1 MVASPEYPADLRED
15 NSYQSYPVS
24 IRKDVCRLLD
34 ENPLLRAK
42 ILCKILHLSYSKY
55 KQTVTNYRNYWKY
68 NHENERGS
76 KCSSVHCFR
85 ARVKLELELSKALR
99 QRVAYDGKG
108 EVGFGWTPSKSKNR
122 FFSFYGSLGRVVW
135 FETGTVIM
143 HVRRPGNMGKAK
155 QLFCDAFVNSG
166 LISDFKLLN
175 PVLSSI
181 RPKSGHFPYSSG
193 ERLPYMVIRDFEE
206 SHGVVIKVGDRTHP
220 DAVEVI
226 AGFSEAINGALDKL
240 ERLERDSKKTGET
253 LAKFTEVLS
262 NLFGAD
268 SEKQAPKSQGG
279 KDYVA

>member
-1 MVASPEYPADLRED
+1 M
-15 NSYQSYPVS
+15 
-24 IRKDVCRLLD
+24 
-34 ENPLLRAK
+34 
-42 ILCKILHLSYSKY
+42 LCKILYLPYSKY

-85 ARVKLELELSKALR
+85 ARVKLEIELSKALR
-99 QRVAYDGKG
+99 QRVANGGKG
-108 EVGFGWTPSKSKNR
+108 EFGFGWSPSRSKNR

-175 PVLSSI
+175 PVLNSI

-193 ERLPYMVIRDFEE
+193 ERLPYMIIRDFEE

-226 AGFSEAINGALDKL
+226 ASFSEAIDGALDKL
-240 ERLERDSKKTGET
+240 DRLERDSKKTGET

-262 NLFGAD
+262 NLFDAD

>member
-1 MVASPEYPADLRED
+1 MVAPSEHPADLRED

-42 ILCKILHLSYSKY
+42 MLCKILHLPYSKY

-99 QRVAYDGKG
+99 QRVAYGGKG
-108 EVGFGWTPSKSKNR
+108 EFGFGWSPSRSKNR

-143 HVRRPGNMGKAK
+143 HVRRPGNMGRAK

-181 RPKSGHFPYSSG
+181 RPKGGHFPYSSG

-226 AGFSEAINGALDKL
+226 ASFSEAIDGALDKL

-262 NLFGAD
+262 NLFDAD

>member
-1 MVASPEYPADLRED
+1 VVGSSEYSADIRED

-42 ILCKILHLSYSKY
+42 MLCKILHLPYSKY

-85 ARVKLELELSKALR
+85 ARVKLDLELSQALR
-99 QRVAYDGKG
+99 QQVAHGEKG
-108 EVGFGWTPSKSKNR
+108 EFGFGWKPSRAKNR
-122 FFSFYGSLGRVVW
+122 FFSFYGLLGRVVW

-143 HVRRPGNMGKAK
+143 NVRRPGNMGKAK

-166 LISDFKLLN
+166 LVSDFKLLN
-175 PVLSSI
+175 PVLNSI

-226 AGFSEAINGALDKL
+226 ASFSEAIDGALDKL
-240 ERLERDSKKTGET
+240 EGLERDSKKTGET

-262 NLFGAD
+262 NLFDGD
-268 SEKQAPKSQGG
+268 SEKQAPKGQGG